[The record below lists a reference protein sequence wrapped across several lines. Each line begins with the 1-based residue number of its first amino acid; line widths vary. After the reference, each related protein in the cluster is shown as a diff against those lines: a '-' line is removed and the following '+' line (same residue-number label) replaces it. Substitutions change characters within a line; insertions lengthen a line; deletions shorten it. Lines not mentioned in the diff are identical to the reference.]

1 MSFVSISG
9 EHLLIETSRMISIT
23 NKLRGGNMAGVLS
36 IIGGFLLHLTLG
48 RLLTSKGF
56 KIKKVKYLLYFFYVK
71 LKFVI

>member
-1 MSFVSISG
+1 M
-9 EHLLIETSRMISIT
+9 SIT

-56 KIKKVKYLLYFFYVK
+56 KIKKVKYLLYFFYGK